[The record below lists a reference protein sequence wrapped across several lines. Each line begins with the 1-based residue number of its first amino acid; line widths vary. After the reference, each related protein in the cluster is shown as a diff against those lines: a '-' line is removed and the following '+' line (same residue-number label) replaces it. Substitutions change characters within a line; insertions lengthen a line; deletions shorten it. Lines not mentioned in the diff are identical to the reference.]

1 MLYSASG
8 LRLNK
13 DCTFC
18 YRLSEPRPSTS
29 LRWARLVTQLY
40 SHLLFSSAPASSN
53 EWVET
58 KIGLSDTSHNP
69 CPTAQSFLL
78 LLSKSLDLPLQLPG
92 QMVGVKYCTDGQNQ
106 PSKTAS
112 RLFAIASSPYESRR
126 DSSLLDASII
136 EVCLCHTT
144 LNNPGAPT
152 NEWCCSTA

>member
-40 SHLLFSSAPASSN
+40 FRLLFSSAPACL
-53 EWVET
+53 EQLGWDT
-58 KIGLSDTSHNP
+58 IGLSKTSHNP
-69 CPTAQSFLL
+69 CPSAQSFLL
-78 LLSKSLDLPLQLPG
+78 ILSKSLVLPLQLPG
-92 QMVGVKYCTDGQNQ
+92 QMLGVKYCSDGQNQ
-106 PSKTAS
+106 PRKTAS

-136 EVCLCHTT
+136 EVSLCHIIHS
-144 LNNPGAPT
+144 NPGAPM
-152 NEWCCSTA
+152 NECCT